1 MSAHITTDEAKKQ
14 ALPGFDVYRYSHLL
28 YHDDLNRDF
37 GVVRLNVEAMKAFCD
52 TVTVTQRKSIA
63 EDQAA
68 IDRWHAQGGFQ
79 ADLPFPWWGDATRAK
94 MEYVNYEYF
103 KIASAFELHLKARL
117 LARDVVVHE
126 IDAKIPE
133 YKVLSRAQSSRPIGK
148 FEVMAIQPYFFDGKQ
163 NYLPGLKDTSLKFS
177 LLTDKPLY
185 RSALGLTDVELD
197 IIRDYRVLRNGIHFP
212 GDPMEMPNLQKFP
225 KPIIEFLIDFINREI
240 VDWSNVLITQYK
252 MNRRPLEPF
261 EV

>member
-1 MSAHITTDEAKKQ
+1 MAAHITTAEAKKQ

-37 GVVRLNVEAMKAFCD
+37 GVVRLNVEAMKAFSD
-52 TVTVTQRKSIA
+52 TVTITQRKSIA

-79 ADLPFPWWGDATRAK
+79 ANLPFPWWGDATRAK
-94 MEYVNYEYF
+94 MEYVNYEHF

-117 LARDVVVHE
+117 LARDFVLHE
-126 IDAKIPE
+126 IDARISG
-133 YKVLSRAQSSRPIGK
+133 YKSLATEQASRPIGK
-148 FEVMAIQPYFFDGKQ
+148 FEVMAIQPYYFDGKQ

-177 LLTDKPLY
+177 LLTDKPSY

-197 IIRDYRVLRNGIHFP
+197 IIRDYRVLRNQIHFP
-212 GDPMEMPNLQKFP
+212 GDPVEMPNLQAFP
-225 KPIIEFLIDFINREI
+225 KPIVEFLIDFINREI
-240 VDWSNVLITQYK
+240 VAWSNTLITQYK
-252 MNRRPLEPF
+252 MNYLPLVHF
-261 EV
+261 N